1 MVTDD
6 QAVEVASH
14 KSKSYY
20 VTVSDYKGV
29 CKLIVKLLTTSPLT
43 WGRKFHLVCL
53 QVKNVYGSSLV
64 DTQSSKS
71 PSIFVEDIYLQH

>member
-43 WGRKFHLVCL
+43 
-53 QVKNVYGSSLV
+53 
-64 DTQSSKS
+64 
-71 PSIFVEDIYLQH
+71 